1 MLKHCLL
8 TLMLAGFVYTGVPS
22 AVAQSGGGYDQPSAP
37 AGAPPDHGRGPGH
50 FDPAKHTQMLT
61 QKLNLTSDQQS
72 KVQDIFTSEQ
82 SQMESLR
89 ADTSVSK
96 DDRHSKMMA
105 IHSATN
111 DQVRGLLDPDQQ
123 KKWDAMQSRRGQWME
138 HRGGGDNSGGAPP
151 QSL

>member
-8 TLMLAGFVYTGVPS
+8 TLMLAGLVYTASSP

-37 AGAPPDHGRGPGH
+37 AGAPPDHGRGH
-50 FDPAKHTQMLT
+50 FDPAKRTQMLT

-105 IHSATN
+105 IHSTTN

-123 KKWDAMQSRRGQWME
+123 KKWDAMQSRHNQWGG
-138 HRGGGDNSGGAPP
+138 HHGGGDNSGAPP